1 MAGHDDK
8 VLETLL
14 SDPLTIALM
23 RADRV
28 DPVVLRADL
37 RRVAERVR
45 ARGPERSRHGSGP
58 HAAAVGASF
67 LAHVEACGGPRFR
80 AAARSD
86 GA

>member
-1 MAGHDDK
+1 MAGHDDGA
-8 VLETLL
+8 LETLL

-28 DPVVLRADL
+28 DPIVLRADL
-37 RRVAERVR
+37 RRVAERVG
-45 ARGPERSRHGSGP
+45 ARGLESSRDDSRSR
-58 HAAAVGASF
+58 AAAVPATF
-67 LAHVEACGGPRFR
+67 LEARGGSRPC